1 MNMAPLRDVDPD
13 IAHCIQAEKKRQTEG
28 LELIPSENFVSL
40 AVLEALGSVFTNKYS
55 EGLPGKRYYG
65 GNALIDIAE
74 QLAIDRAK
82 ALFGCEHV
90 NVQPHSG
97 SPANLA
103 ALYALLKLGEP
114 FMGMALTHGG
124 HLTHGAAVS
133 FSGQMFRSFPYG
145 VDEKTELLDYN
156 EIRKI
161 ALRERPKL
169 ILSGHS
175 AYPRELDFKQF
186 REIADEVG
194 AYHMA
199 DIAHVAGLIVAGVH
213 QSPIP
218 YCEVVTTTTHKT
230 LRGPRSAIIMCKK
243 EWAEKIDKAV
253 FPTFQGGPH
262 DHVTAAK
269 AVAFKEALQPE
280 FKEYARQI
288 VRNAK
293 ALAETLLSYGFRLVT
308 GGTDN
313 HLMLV
318 DMRSKSITGKEA
330 ETALDEVGICVNKN
344 MIPFD
349 PRKPW
354 DPSGIRLG
362 TPAITTRGMRES
374 EMVQIGELINKAI
387 EFRTDSVAKERIHAE
402 VKELCAK
409 FVFYP

>member
-1 MNMAPLRDVDPD
+1 MKALREFDPD
-13 IAHCIQAEKKRQTEG
+13 IWSAIEAEKKRQMEG
-28 LELIPSENFVSL
+28 LELIPSENFVSV
-40 AVLEALGSVFTNKYS
+40 AVLEALGSVMTNKYS

-65 GNALIDIAE
+65 GNQFIDIAE

-82 ALFGCEHV
+82 QLFGCEHV
-90 NVQPHSG
+90 NVQPYSG
-97 SPANLA
+97 SSANLE
-103 ALYALLKLGEP
+103 ALHVLLKLGEP
-114 FMGMALTHGG
+114 FMGMALAHGG

-133 FSGQMFRSFPYG
+133 FSGQFYKSIPYG
-145 VDEKTELLDYN
+145 VDEKTEMIDYN
-156 EIRKI
+156 EIRRI
-161 ALRERPKL
+161 ALRERPKV

-199 DIAHVAGLIVAGVH
+199 DIAHIAGLVAAGIH

-218 YCEVVTTTTHKT
+218 YCEIVTTTTHKT

-243 EWAEKIDKAV
+243 EFAEKVDKAV

-262 DHVTAAK
+262 DHVNAAK

-280 FKEYARQI
+280 FKDYARQI

-293 ALAETLLSYGFRLVT
+293 ALADTLLSFGFRLVT

-318 DMRSKSITGKEA
+318 DLRNKNVTGKEA
-330 ETALDEVGICVNKN
+330 EAVLDEVGICVNKN

-362 TPAITTRGMRES
+362 TPAVTTRGMRES
-374 EMVQIGELINKAI
+374 EMKAVGELISKAI
-387 EFRTDSVAKERIHAE
+387 EFRADSTAKERIRAD
-402 VKELCAK
+402 VRALCAR
-409 FVFYP
+409 FVFYK